1 MDFFAWAFIVA
12 LTLPLDEEEK
22 LPRVISCPDDPLG
35 SKTACKAPRFVVVL
49 VFGLLLLLWLLLLC
63 GF

>member
-1 MDFFAWAFIVA
+1 M

-22 LPRVISCPDDPLG
+22 LPWVIGCPDDPFS
-35 SKTACKAPRFVVVL
+35 SKAARKAPRFVVIL
-49 VFGLLLLLWLLLLC
+49 VFCLLLLLWLLLLG

>member
-1 MDFFAWAFIVA
+1 M

-22 LPRVISCPDDPLG
+22 LSRVIGRPNDPFS
-35 SKTACKAPRFVVVL
+35 SKAACEAPWFVVIL
-49 VFGLLLLLWLLLLC
+49 VFCLLLLLWLLLLR

>member
-1 MDFFAWAFIVA
+1 M

-22 LPRVISCPDDPLG
+22 LPGVIGRPDDPFS
-35 SKTACKAPRFVVVL
+35 SKAAREAPRFVVIL
-49 VFGLLLLLWLLLLC
+49 VFGLLLLLWLLLLG